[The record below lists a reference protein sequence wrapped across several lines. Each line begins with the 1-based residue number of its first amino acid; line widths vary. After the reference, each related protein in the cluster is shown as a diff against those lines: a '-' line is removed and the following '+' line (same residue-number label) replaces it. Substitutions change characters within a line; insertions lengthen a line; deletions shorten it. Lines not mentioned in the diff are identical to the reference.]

1 MFFGIATV
9 AGMVLIT
16 VSMASAIRVFGIG
29 RRQWSRRFSLGSG
42 VLSMAFGC
50 LVAFQ
55 TLLLD
60 GLLTGHPNWTPK

>member
-1 MFFGIATV
+1 
-9 AGMVLIT
+9 MVLIT
-16 VSMASAIRVFGIG
+16 VSMASAFRLFAIATE
-29 RRQWSRRFSLGSG
+29 QWSRRFAVASG
-42 VLSMAFGC
+42 VLSVAFGC